1 MGGWLS
7 GAEGSRGLLIE
18 ALVGARLL
26 LGPGGPARVGK
37 ATPDVPPAV
46 LAGCARASCGDRWA
60 LAGGG

>member
-18 ALVGARLL
+18 APGARLL

-37 ATPDVPPAV
+37 ATPDAPPVV
-46 LAGCARASCGDRWA
+46 LAGCARASCGDRGA
-60 LAGGG
+60 LADGG